1 LSTNPIIRYTDFV
14 KKRVS
19 PLPPTN
25 EVLEVASQETGFLL
39 QRAHRRLR
47 AALAEALVPLHLGV
61 GHFAILGLLF
71 ARAGLSQQQL
81 IEILEIDKSSM
92 VYLIDELEK
101 QGLAQ
106 RQPAPGDRRAFAVHL
121 TDAGRERLAAGG
133 KIVRR
138 VQDDFLA
145 PLKVRERAQLNQLLR
160 RLAT

>member
-1 LSTNPIIRYTDFV
+1 M
-14 KKRVS
+14 KKRVFQ
-19 PLPPTN
+19 LPPTS

-47 AALAEALVPLHLGV
+47 AALAEALAPLNLGV
-61 GHFAILGLLF
+61 GHFAVLGLLF
-71 ARAGLSQQQL
+71 ARGGLSQQQL
-81 IEILEIDKSSM
+81 IDILEIDKSSM

-106 RQPAPGDRRAFAVHL
+106 RRPAPSDRRAYAVHL
-121 TDAGRERLAAGG
+121 SETGRERLTAGG

-138 VQDDFLA
+138 VQDEFLA
-145 PLKVRERAQLNQLLR
+145 PLQARERTQLNQLLR